1 MTLAVQDLEIA
12 GLILVTPKRFED
24 ERGFLSE
31 VFNAEACARSGIRC
45 AFVQD
50 VHAFSREMGTVRG
63 LHFQAPPHA
72 QAKLVRVTRGRIL
85 DVSVDLRKGSASF
98 GRHVA
103 VELSADN
110 WRQIF
115 IPEGFAH
122 GYCTLEPDT
131 EVVYK
136 VSASYAPGSEG
147 GIRWDDPRLDID
159 WPSEAGARVSA
170 KDSMLPSLAE
180 IDSPFLYAP

>member
-1 MTLAVQDLEIA
+1 
-12 GLILVTPKRFED
+12 
-24 ERGFLSE
+24 
-31 VFNAEACARSGIRC
+31 
-45 AFVQD
+45 
-50 VHAFSREMGTVRG
+50 
-63 LHFQAPPHA
+63 
-72 QAKLVRVTRGRIL
+72 
-85 DVSVDLRKGSASF
+85 
-98 GRHVA
+98 VA
-103 VELSADN
+103 VELSAEN

-136 VSASYAPGSEG
+136 VSAYYAPASEG
-147 GIRWDDPRLDID
+147 GIRWDDPRLGID

-170 KDSMLPSLAE
+170 KDSTLPCLAE